1 MSAVGSMLCWLKTGM
16 SHDKKDSAHAISE
29 RGNRSASIRAASE
42 QSAMNLIAQLLSPED
57 ILLDVDAPSKRRVF
71 EEVGRLFERR
81 HGLAHVQVVDSL
93 SAREK
98 LGSTGLGHGVAIP
111 HARVKGLP
119 KAMAAIVRTRLPIP
133 FDAPDGKP
141 VSDMVVL
148 LVPEQAT
155 EEHLQILAWIAQAFS
170 DRQFRQRLRT
180 CVDAASVSRLF
191 ADWPQS

>member
-1 MSAVGSMLCWLKTGM
+1 
-16 SHDKKDSAHAISE
+16 
-29 RGNRSASIRAASE
+29 
-42 QSAMNLIAQLLSPED
+42 MNPIAQLLSPED

-81 HGLAHVQVVDSL
+81 HKLLQVMVVDSL
-93 SAREK
+93 CAREK
-98 LGSTGLGHGVAIP
+98 LGSTGVGHGVAIP
-111 HARVKGLP
+111 HARIKGLR

-155 EEHLQILAWIAQAFS
+155 DEHLQILAWVAQMFT
-170 DRQFRQRLRT
+170 DRQFREQLRM
-180 CVDAASVSRLF
+180 CVDAASARRLF
-191 ADWPQS
+191 ANWPQS